1 MKYVCDKK
9 KNTIKNSP
17 LVTGLVLLGEA
28 PAPDVR
34 QGQRTA
40 AVSQMVGETFWTPGW
55 RMNNTTALVTKRVE
69 LRSGDSDE
77 CEREF
82 IIGGNTETSPCLRIH
97 IKDTQTRRAPLE
109 KK

>member
-1 MKYVCDKK
+1 M
-9 KNTIKNSP
+9 
-17 LVTGLVLLGEA
+17 TGLVLLGEA

-40 AVSQMVGETFWTPGW
+40 AVSQMVRETFWTPGW

-82 IIGGNTETSPCLRIH
+82 IIGQKPRAHMH
-97 IKDTQTRRAPLE
+97 IKDTRTRRAPVE